1 MKATL
6 KNPNIA
12 AIISKY
18 LQMNSTINLSKSNKE
33 LYDNILNPIHNPS
46 INTLYRSYTYLNFYS
61 NELSIEE
68 TKNEE
73 IFDDY
78 LITKN
83 NWKIIYIEL
92 MKNYKAY
99 QNKDIAKS
107 VYNWFRTHLF
117 FPSMRKGNKYLD
129 YKNNSIH
136 QLISYDIIF
145 HNNVIYNHYNKYTN
159 ENGFIQLR
167 KNDFIL
173 KKSLFFEK
181 ELINFNANLTVIKN
195 DQKLIDILEKI
206 LKYDYEF
213 LNDIYLNNNN
223 SHKSVENEVINFLLW
238 LNCTV
243 ITFAKFLFSYISI
256 YSIPNNNNNNKL
268 ISEFISKHNEFI
280 NFSLLINEQFN
291 NINIIINYL
300 NKFILRNNTNN
311 NNNNINY
318 FSIYKMC
325 FNIMKKEIYDKLK
338 NNIKIKFEKITYL
351 YINDLFEKKENEIN
365 DINDS
370 KTKEDSNSFEEYE
383 DNYYE
388 ESDCSLIGNYS
399 SEMNN
404 KELVENLMLSI
415 ADYNINECNA
425 NLINHSELKMSDDY
439 LNYEEIIFN
448 SFASIINKYIEE
460 KSFIEILNII
470 TKVFAVQNDD
480 TNNIVKDEINLN
492 VIKRTKKNIFFKLV
506 KYFKELISN
515 KMQEELSNNDCNS
528 KKNEVSKQ
536 NNMLNNIE
544 NKLNDQQKKDFLN
557 FFNNEIN
564 EIKNYLCLKNNK
576 IQISNYF
583 CNSYNYY
590 YLVLK
595 YIIYCYYL
603 DIDYYSHLDNK
614 IIDILLSGK
623 DKKLGAFIN
632 NCITDN

>member
-1 MKATL
+1 MKAAL
-6 KNPNIA
+6 KNPNILE
-12 AIISKY
+12 IISKY
-18 LQMNSTINLSKSNKE
+18 LEMNQIINLSKSNKE
-33 LYDNILNPIHNPS
+33 LYESILNPIHNPS

-61 NELSIEE
+61 NELSANE

-99 QNKDIAKS
+99 QNKNIAES

-117 FPSMRKGNKYLD
+117 FPSMRKDNKYLD

-145 HNNVIYNHYNKYTN
+145 HNNIIYNHYNKYTN
-159 ENGFIQLR
+159 ENGFIQLSN
-167 KNDFIL
+167 NDFIL
-173 KKSLFFEK
+173 KKALFFEE

-195 DQKLIDILEKI
+195 DQNLIDILEKI
-206 LKYDYEF
+206 LKYDYEY
-213 LNDIYLNNNN
+213 LNDIYNS

-243 ITFAKFLFSYISI
+243 VTFAKFLFSYISI
-256 YSIPNNNNNNKL
+256 YTIPNNNNNKL

-300 NKFILRNNTNN
+300 NKFILKNNAKNN

-338 NNIKIKFEKITYL
+338 NNIKIKFEKISYL

-388 ESDCSLIGNYS
+388 ESDYSLIDNYF
-399 SEMNN
+399 SEMSN
-404 KELVENLMLSI
+404 KGLVENLMLSI
-415 ADYNINECNA
+415 ADYNINEYNA

-448 SFASIINKYIEE
+448 SFASIIKKYIEE
-460 KSFIEILNII
+460 KSFSEILNII
-470 TKVFAVQNDD
+470 TKVFTVQNDD
-480 TNNIVKDEINLN
+480 INNIVKDEINLN
-492 VIKRTKKNIFFKLV
+492 FIKRTKKNIFFKLV

-515 KMQEELSNNDCNS
+515 KIQEELSNNICNS
-528 KKNEVSKQ
+528 NKNEVSKL

-544 NKLNDQQKKDFLN
+544 NKLNDQQKKDF
-557 FFNNEIN
+557 FIFYNNEIN
-564 EIKNYLCLKNNK
+564 EIKNNLCIKNNE
-576 IQISNYF
+576 IQINNYF
-583 CNSYNYY
+583 CINNNYF
-590 YLVLK
+590 LIVLK

-632 NCITDN
+632 NCITNN